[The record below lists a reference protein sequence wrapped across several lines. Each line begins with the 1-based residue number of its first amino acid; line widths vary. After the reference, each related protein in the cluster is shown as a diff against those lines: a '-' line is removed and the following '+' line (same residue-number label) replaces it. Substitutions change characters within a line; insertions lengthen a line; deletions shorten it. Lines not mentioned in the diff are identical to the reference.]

1 MTFDA
6 DRFLDSV
13 SNAPGVYRMLDDQGR
28 HLYVGKAR
36 RLKARLSSYFK
47 GSAQSPKTT
56 AMLRHVDDVQVTVTR
71 HESEALLLENNLI
84 KEHRPRYNVVL
95 RDDKSYPYIHL
106 ESAHEFPR
114 IGFYRGNR
122 KAPGRYFGPY
132 PSAGAVR
139 ETLSQLQKVF
149 PVRQCEDTFFRNR
162 SRPCLQYQ
170 IKRCTAP
177 CVGLVDKSDYDE
189 DVEQAVDFLDGK
201 DGTLVDRLT
210 RQMETAAENLEYER
224 AALFRDRIRTLN
236 RVLQTQYVD
245 GDGGDA
251 DVIAIEIADGEACIE
266 VVFVRMGR
274 NIGSKKFIL
283 PTSLTD
289 DAGSLLSAFLP
300 QYYLG
305 KPIPSEIL
313 LKNSPEDRELLE
325 QTFSEQSERKIAI
338 RDRIRGQRA
347 RWLDMAY
354 LNAADGLRRHQ
365 AGRASRA
372 KRVEQL
378 QDALGLDQAPER
390 IECFDVS
397 HTMGELTV
405 TSCVVF
411 DADGP
416 VKSAYR
422 RFNIDGITPGD
433 DYAAMSQALTRRYK
447 RIKAGEGQ
455 LPDLLLIDGGKGQVS
470 AARQVLEELQ
480 VTGVRLVGV
489 AKGTTRKPGLERL
502 IGADGKTAALAPDS
516 PALHLIQEIRD
527 EAHRF
532 AITGHRQRRAKARV
546 TSTLESIPGIGD
558 KRRQTLLKAFG
569 GLRGLSRAGVEDLAR
584 VPGISPKL
592 AQRIYAE
599 FHDTSD

>member
-1 MTFDA
+1 MKFDA
-6 DRFLDSV
+6 DAFLESV
-13 SNAPGVYRMLDDQGR
+13 SSAPGVYRMLDSEGR

-36 RLKARLSSYFK
+36 RLKPRLLSYFR
-47 GSAQSPKTT
+47 GSGQSPKTA
-56 AMLRHVDDVQVTVTR
+56 AMLRHVADVQVTVTR

-84 KEHRPRYNVVL
+84 KEHRPRYNIVL

-106 ESAHEFPR
+106 ETDHDFPR

-149 PVRQCEDTFFRNR
+149 PVRQCEDSFFRNR

-177 CVGLVDKSDYDE
+177 CVDLVSADDYAE
-189 DVEQAVDFLDGK
+189 DVEQAVEFLDGR
-201 DGTLVDRLT
+201 DGSLLDRLSK
-210 RQMETAAENLEYER
+210 QMETASDKLEFER

-251 DVIAIEIADGEACIE
+251 DVIAIDIAEGDACVE

-283 PTSLTD
+283 PTSLNNDPT
-289 DAGSLLSAFLP
+289 AVLSAFLP

-313 LKNSPEDRELLE
+313 VKNAPDDSALLE
-325 QTFSEQSERKIAI
+325 AAFSEQAERKIVI
-338 RDRIRGQRA
+338 RDRIRGHRA
-347 RWLDMAY
+347 RWLDMAF

-365 AGRASRA
+365 AGRANRA
-372 KRVEQL
+372 RRLEQL
-378 QDALGLDQAPER
+378 QDALGLDELPER

-422 RFNIDGITPGD
+422 RFNIEGITPGD
-433 DYAAMSQALTRRYK
+433 DYAAMAQALTRRYK
-447 RIKAGEGQ
+447 RIKAGEGK
-455 LPDLLLIDGGKGQVS
+455 LPDLLLIDGGKGQIS

-502 IGADGKTAALAPDS
+502 ISADGKGAVLAPDS

-532 AITGHRQRRAKARV
+532 AITGHRARRAKARV

-558 KRRQTLLKAFG
+558 KRRQSLLKAFG

-584 VPGISPKL
+584 VPGISAQL
-592 AQRIYAE
+592 AERIYA
-599 FHDTSD
+599 DRLS